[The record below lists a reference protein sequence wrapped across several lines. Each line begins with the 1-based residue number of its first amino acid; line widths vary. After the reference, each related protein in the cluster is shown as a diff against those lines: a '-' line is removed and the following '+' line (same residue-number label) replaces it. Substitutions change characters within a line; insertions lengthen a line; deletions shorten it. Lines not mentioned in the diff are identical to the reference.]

1 MFKNQ
6 AKRSS
11 NASKNTYKIYRGYA
25 SFIPEVEDPLIK
37 VLGWMTKRDTPP
49 QKQSWQKGEHCF
61 SSTARFS
68 MYMWSL
74 ASIGRLTRMYA
85 LPRYSI
91 LHIVTTIVSEQP
103 NAQRPVVQALSSSTS
118 LTYVRQTYLICA
130 PRASVSSKKSLILFR
145 ACWTEEEECRYWR
158 LSCDSISNKRG
169 RLNVRTTTTASAA
182 AVTSVVVP
190 KRLSV

>member
-37 VLGWMTKRDTPP
+37 VLGWMTKRGTPP
-49 QKQSWQKGEHCF
+49 KK
-61 SSTARFS
+61 T
-68 MYMWSL
+68 
-74 ASIGRLTRMYA
+74 LTKRGTLFFVDREVFYVRVVVQRPSRMYA
-85 LPRYSI
+85 LPRCTF
-91 LHIVTTIVSEQP
+91 LHTFTITVSEQP

-145 ACWTEEEECRYWR
+145 AC
-158 LSCDSISNKRG
+158 
-169 RLNVRTTTTASAA
+169 
-182 AVTSVVVP
+182 
-190 KRLSV
+190 